1 MDHQK
6 AMQRLEAIDREQ
18 VLISHISGVLVWDQ
32 EVVPPAGHEERA
44 KQLGLLDRKMHE
56 VVVSDEMGQL
66 LQVLGASDT
75 NPEGTAD
82 LDERSR
88 ALVRSYYRSW
98 RRASR
103 LDADFVQRFSELTS
117 QAHQVWAYARS
128 EDDFSLYEPVLSQI
142 VQMVQ
147 EKAQRYGYTDDPYD
161 ALLEVFEPGTT
172 TAEVELLFN
181 EMQRDIQDVLSVI
194 RGSQREVEDSFLYSS
209 YPVDK
214 QALFARDILDAMG
227 FDWSRGI
234 SGTATHPFT
243 ISLGSDDVRI
253 TSRYSEPSVTS
264 PLYSSI
270 HEGGHALYEM
280 GASND
285 VTRGTSLANG
295 ASLAFHESQSRL
307 WENMIGR
314 SESFWERFY
323 PRFQHLFPLQLDG
336 VDEKMF
342 YRAVNRVQPSCI
354 RVDADEVTY
363 GLHIILRFRLERQL
377 LAGTLSVRDLPG
389 AWNDAMEEL
398 IGIRPTSDR
407 EGVLQD
413 VHWSM
418 GELGYFPTYALGNLY
433 GAQILHAMKKDLD
446 VDAVVSTGDFSPI
459 KNWLHAK
466 ILRFG
471 TIYEPK
477 DLLRKVTGSTLDAR
491 YFREY
496 LHTKYIGSE
505 SL

>member
-1 MDHQK
+1 MDHQR
-6 AMQRLEAIDREQ
+6 AIQRLEVIDREQ
-18 VLISHISGVLVWDQ
+18 VLLTHIIGVLVWDQ
-32 EVVPPAGHEERA
+32 EVVPPAGVEERA
-44 KQLGLLDRKMHE
+44 KQLGLLDRKVHE
-56 VVVSDEMGQL
+56 LVVSDEVGQL
-66 LQVLGASDT
+66 LQDLGASDA
-75 NPEGTAD
+75 NPDGSAMID
-82 LDERSR
+82 DRSR
-88 ALVRSYYRSW
+88 ALVRTYQRNW
-98 RRASR
+98 SR
-103 LDADFVQRFSELTS
+103 ERKLDADFVQQFSELTGK
-117 QAHQVWAYARS
+117 AHQVWAHARS

-142 VQMVQ
+142 IEMVR
-147 EKAQRYGYTDDPYD
+147 EKADRYGYTDDPYD
-161 ALLEVFEPGTT
+161 PLLSVFEPGTT
-172 TAEVELLFN
+172 TAEVETLFD
-181 EMQRDIQDVLSVI
+181 EMQRDIQDVLTVI
-194 RGSQREVEDSFLYSS
+194 RDGHKEIEDSFLFSS

-214 QALFARDILDAMG
+214 QAQFSKDVLNAMG

-253 TSRYSEPSVTS
+253 TSRYTEPSVTS

-314 SESFWERFY
+314 SRSFWDRFF
-323 PRFQHLFPLQLDG
+323 PRLQHLFPIQLNG
-336 VDEKMF
+336 VDADMF
-342 YRAVNRVQPSCI
+342 YRAVNRVRPSCI

-389 AWNDAMEEL
+389 AWSDSMQQL
-398 IGIRPTSDR
+398 LGIRPTSDR

-413 VHWSM
+413 IHWSM

-433 GAQILHAMKKDLD
+433 GAQILHTMSKDLD
-446 VDAVVSTGDFSPI
+446 IDAVVSTGDFSPI
-459 KNWLHAK
+459 RNWLNTE

-477 DLLRKVTGSTLDAR
+477 DLLQRVTGSSLDAR

-496 LHTKYIGSE
+496 LHTKYIGSV
-505 SL
+505 